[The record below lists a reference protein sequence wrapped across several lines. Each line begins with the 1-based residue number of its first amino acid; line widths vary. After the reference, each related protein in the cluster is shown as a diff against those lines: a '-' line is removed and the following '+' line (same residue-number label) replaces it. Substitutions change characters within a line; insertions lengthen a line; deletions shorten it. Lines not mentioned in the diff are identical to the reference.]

1 MDPNKDKAIVDWS
14 RPTNVKELQQLLGV
28 WNFYQRFISL
38 YAAIVAPI
46 TDLLRGK
53 SKEIVW
59 GDPQEAAFLKIMILS
74 TSGKTPILW
83 HYDPSRL
90 ALVETDASD
99 FALAGILSQKFE
111 DGKLHPLSFVSRT
124 FSTAELN
131 YDTYDMEMVAVV
143 FALWKWRLFVEGA
156 EHKTIVYSNHPN
168 LTYFKIAVSLNR
180 RQARWAEEL
189 LSYSFDFLCRN
200 SSSNQ
205 KADTLSWCPALTSRE
220 GGTTAT
226 GQQTLL

>member
-1 MDPNKDKAIVDWS
+1 
-14 RPTNVKELQQLLGV
+14 
-28 WNFYQRFISL
+28 
-38 YAAIVAPI
+38 
-46 TDLLRGK
+46 
-53 SKEIVW
+53 
-59 GDPQEAAFLKIMILS
+59 
-74 TSGKTPILW
+74 
-83 HYDPSRL
+83 
-90 ALVETDASD
+90 
-99 FALAGILSQKFE
+99 
-111 DGKLHPLSFVSRT
+111 
-124 FSTAELN
+124 
-131 YDTYDMEMVAVV
+131 MEMVAVV

-220 GGTTAT
+220 VGTTAT
-226 GQQTLL
+226 GQQTL